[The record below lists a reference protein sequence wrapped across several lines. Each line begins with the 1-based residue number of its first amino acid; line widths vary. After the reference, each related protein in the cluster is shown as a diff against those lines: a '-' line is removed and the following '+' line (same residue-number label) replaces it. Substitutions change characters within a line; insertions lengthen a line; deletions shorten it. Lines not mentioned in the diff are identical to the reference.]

1 MIKTWD
7 VATEQLLDMHDAD
20 EAERYADG
28 VRRFEFDA
36 FLAPY
41 DLSSFRAWAGLS
53 RHISAALIAS
63 LSPVGAGGNISIMA
77 EADDPELAE
86 PKTEAE
92 RKLVQQ
98 LQEGRARLAERQRLQ
113 QQEGEAGGPPS
124 IVTPGPAP
132 EVAPQ
137 PEEAM
142 QVEPVEAAT
151 TPSGAATAAVA
162 PSALTP
168 PAAAAAA
175 AGPSGRCFY
184 TRLPGRLLKQRG
196 LTAAELTAAN
206 LDKSAA
212 LLAAVGQRYGSG
224 SSCGSLSCMEGLL
237 GELQFAFAAF
247 VFGQSL
253 DGFSQVKGGAVFENQ
268 HPEVWG

>member
-98 LQEGRARLAERQRLQ
+98 LQEGRARLAERQRQ
-113 QQEGEAGGPPS
+113 QQQQQDGEAGGPPP
-124 IVTPGPAP
+124 IVPPGPTP
-132 EVAPQ
+132 EVAQ
-137 PEEAM
+137 PEEAK
-142 QVEPVEAAT
+142 QVEPEEAAP
-151 TPSGAATAAVA
+151 TPSGAATAAVV
-162 PSALTP
+162 P
-168 PAAAAAA
+168 PAPTLPAAAAA

-224 SSCGSLSCMEGLL
+224 SVSLSCMEGLL

-253 DGFSQVKGGAVFENQ
+253 DGFSQVRGLFF
-268 HPEVWG
+268 